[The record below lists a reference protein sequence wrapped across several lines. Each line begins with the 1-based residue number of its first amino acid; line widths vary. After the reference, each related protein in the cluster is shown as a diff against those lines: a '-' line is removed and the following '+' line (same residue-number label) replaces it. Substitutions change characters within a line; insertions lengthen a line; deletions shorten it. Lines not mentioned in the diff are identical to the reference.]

1 MRVGSANKGKGRHVS
16 FPTRSSPKPVDGEMD
31 AGCLGQ
37 SYDVR
42 EETEKLKM
50 EMRGLRRE
58 VELLREA
65 MRERMR

>member
-1 MRVGSANKGKGRHVS
+1 MRVGSVNKGKGRHVS

-31 AGCLGQ
+31 AGSLGQ

-42 EETEKLKM
+42 EETEKLRI
-50 EMRGLRRE
+50 EMRDLRRE

-65 MRERMR
+65 VLERRR